1 MKTIIKIK
9 NLEDIE
15 SGNELEGGRTVIY
28 AKDDKVKMVRKQ
40 DTIYFE
46 ENYVVSY
53 LGINLIEKSSNT
65 ISEKRYYNLLKS
77 VKKD

>member
-28 AKDDKVKMVRKQ
+28 AKNDKVRMVGK
-40 DTIYFE
+40 DGDNYFE
-46 ENYVVSY
+46 EKYIVSY

-65 ISEKRYYNLLKS
+65 ISEKRYDNLLKS